1 MFGIPTTAYDR
12 RSGQRKKTKA
22 QEAADRQ
29 TARNGQATAALA
41 GQKGNILSG
50 TEADQAGQLSGLNV
64 GNIGYG
70 QGLGQTGED
79 IQRVKDLQ
87 TARTAQSG
95 GDPVSSAI
103 MGQKAGNLANAQ
115 RNLASSGVKGGT
127 AQGALMSMG
136 NAYDAEIAASL
147 YGQQKQSIADERSLA
162 SNMLAGQTSLMYGQ
176 QANMSKAPDAPKASS
191 WTDSVLC
198 TELHRQGILSNE
210 LYARDVVFGKFL
222 EAECPEIITGY
233 HFFAKPVV
241 KLMKKSKIF
250 TKLISYPVLSWAKY
264 IASNFE
270 NKYIVGAIV
279 FHLGIPVCS
288 IVGSIKNKLSG
299 AKYV

>member
-1 MFGIPTTAYDR
+1 MALSDKMDKIKADLAEQER
-12 RSGQRKKTKA
+12 LRNVSANEIISGQKKP
-22 QEAADRQ
+22 EPSS
-29 TARNGQATAALA
+29 
-41 GQKGNILSG
+41 ILSG
-50 TEADQAGQLSGLNV
+50 SLEEQKGQLAGLSL
-64 GNIGYG
+64 GNLGYG
-70 QGLGQTGED
+70 QGIGQTGSD
-79 IQRVKDLQ
+79 IQRVRELQ
-87 TARTAQSG
+87 RQRTEQSG
-95 GDPVSSAI
+95 GDPVSAAI
-103 MGQKAGNLANAQ
+103 MGQKAGQVAGAQ
-115 RNLASSGVKGGT
+115 RNLAASGVKGGT
-127 AQGALMSMG
+127 AAGAIS
-136 NAYDAEIAASL
+136 NVARAADADIAASL
-147 YGQQKQSIADERSLA
+147 YGQQRQSISDERSLA
-162 SNMLAGQTSLMYGQ
+162 SNTLAGQTSLMQGEKA
-176 QANMSKAPDAPKASS
+176 ANVAMPAAPQASS